1 MSYDNILKMYFPYK
15 HIFLITLIEW
25 LMLKKAWTKGGH
37 AHTLE
42 LGCKYQHIIFLFF
55 LRQCKGGPPAFSSGT
70 SLSVLKGPR
79 IITDVRICPCNHH
92 HRRTLCLSQSPRV
105 VYNTTYHTPQKV

>member
-55 LRQCKGGPPAFSSGT
+55 KAMQGRATRFQFRHVVVRFEGSQDHNRRQDMP
-70 SLSVLKGPR
+70 L
-79 IITDVRICPCNHH
+79 
-92 HRRTLCLSQSPRV
+92 
-105 VYNTTYHTPQKV
+105 